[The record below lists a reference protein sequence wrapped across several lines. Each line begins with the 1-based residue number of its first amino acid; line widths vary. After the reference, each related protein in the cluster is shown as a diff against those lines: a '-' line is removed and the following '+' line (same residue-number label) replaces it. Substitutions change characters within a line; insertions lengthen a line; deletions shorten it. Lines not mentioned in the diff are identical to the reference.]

1 MVRNV
6 ILGAIALLCCAC
18 ILGAGCTTT
27 GPAQT
32 NTTTPVPVN
41 TTPPVPVNT
50 TAPVTPTETGTV
62 IGMPNPAAVWCQEQ
76 GYTSETR
83 KDAAG
88 NEYGVCI
95 FGNGTEADE
104 WAVYRA
110 AMGAY
115 NETANGTAVNAT
127 VGDIVG
133 VRLKENPTTGYSWN
147 VTLSAGLTL
156 LNDTYTVDPHPEG
169 MVGVGGTHLWLVRAD
184 AAGNQT
190 FSGIYKRP
198 WENATETED
207 TFLLT
212 LKVA

>member
-6 ILGAIALLCCAC
+6 ILGALALLCCAC
-18 ILGAGCTTT
+18 LLGAGCTTT

-41 TTPPVPVNT
+41 TT
-50 TAPVTPTETGTV
+50 APVTPTETV
-62 IGMPNPAAVWCQEQ
+62 IGMPNPAAAWCQEQ
-76 GYTSETR
+76 GYGYETR

-110 AMGAY
+110 ATGAF

-133 VRLKENPTTGYSWN
+133 ISLRENPTTGYLWN
-147 VTLSAGLTL
+147 ATLSSGLTL
-156 LNDTYTVDPHPEG
+156 LNDTYTVDPHSEG

-190 FSGIYKRP
+190 FSAVYKRP
-198 WENATETED
+198 WENTTGTED
-207 TFLLT
+207 TFSLT

>member
-6 ILGAIALLCCAC
+6 ILGALALLCCAC

-41 TTPPVPVNT
+41 TT
-50 TAPVTPTETGTV
+50 APVTPTETV
-62 IGMPNPAAVWCQEQ
+62 IGMPNPAAAWCQEQ

-95 FGNGTEADE
+95 FDNGTEADE

-110 AMGAY
+110 ATGAF
-115 NETANGTAVNAT
+115 NKTANGTAVNAT

-133 VRLKENPTTGYSWN
+133 ISLTENPTTGYSWN
-147 VTLSAGLTL
+147 TTLSAGLTL
-156 LNDTYTVDPHPEG
+156 LNDTYTVDPHAEG

-190 FSGIYKRP
+190 FSAVYKRS
-198 WENATETED
+198 WENTTGTED
-207 TFLLT
+207 TFSLT